1 MAHETDQKDPSIDV
15 ADVESIAMAGVKK
28 ETAKLAGLADLDGIQ
43 RSWNLKSLI
52 VIWISA
58 LLMSFATN
66 LNNQT
71 SASFTSY
78 ATSSFASAPLLGTI
92 TVVQAVVSSVALQP
106 LARLADVYGLVYTQ
120 VSSNNSFRITLMYF
134 QATRGC
140 SRSPW
145 Y

>member
-1 MAHETDQKDPSIDV
+1 MASETDRKDLPVDI
-15 ADVESIAMAGVKK
+15 ADVESVTMAGVKS
-28 ETAKLAGLADLDGIQ
+28 ETTKVAGLADLDGIQ
-43 RSWNLKSLI
+43 RSWNVQSLV

-92 TVVQAVVSSVALQP
+92 TVVQAVVSA
-106 LARLADVYGLVYTQ
+106 Y
-120 VSSNNSFRITLMYF
+120 I
-134 QATRGC
+134 
-140 SRSPW
+140 
-145 Y
+145 

>member
-1 MAHETDQKDPSIDV
+1 MAHETDQKDPSVDV
-15 ADVESIAMAGVKK
+15 ADVESVAMAGVNK
-28 ETAKLAGLADLDGIQ
+28 ETAKMAGLADLDGIQ

-120 VSSNNSFRITLMYF
+120 LSSNISFRITLMYF
-134 QATRGC
+134 QAI
-140 SRSPW
+140 
-145 Y
+145 